1 MARKPGK
8 PKDRKRIAKPKLAGK
23 TGGKIGR
30 VVAEPV
36 IADESEV
43 ELDAGAL
50 DALLEQRKNPESRAK
65 ERALNKVPHLK
76 SSPVGRGEEGVDAG
90 ASDRDDESPIEVS
103 EFRPVE
109 SIDGDATAESAE
121 PHDADADKDA
131 DDDKDADADKKGGAL
146 VATDPLGR
154 YLTEIRRFPLLSREE
169 EAVIARRYVKD
180 KDPADAYRLV
190 TANLRL
196 VVKLAYEFARATKNV
211 LDLIQEG
218 NVGLMEAVKNFDPEH
233 GIRFPSYA
241 VWWVRAYIYRYLI
254 NNWRLVK
261 IGTTQAQRKLFFNL
275 RKETERLEREGFK
288 PQPLLLAHRMGV
300 RESDVRE
307 MQERMGQS
315 EVSLD
320 QPTGSGD
327 DNDTRLLD
335 VIPDAGNNPETE
347 TADREWRNFAHDK
360 VREFADT
367 LTGKEREIFDARLLA
382 EDPETLQVIG
392 ARFGISRER
401 VRQIETRLKRRLK
414 EFIEASAPDVEG
426 SGPS

>member
-8 PKDRKRIAKPKLAGK
+8 PIGPKRTTKAKPAGK
-23 TGGKIGR
+23 AKGQARRAR
-30 VVAEPV
+30 VTAEP
-36 IADESEV
+36 ITPEES
-43 ELDAGAL
+43 ELDAGAE
-50 DALLEQRKNPESRAK
+50 AA
-65 ERALNKVPHLK
+65 
-76 SSPVGRGEEGVDAG
+76 
-90 ASDRDDESPIEVS
+90 DDNAPIEVS
-103 EFRPVE
+103 EFRPIA
-109 SIDGDATAESAE
+109 STDAEAGAE
-121 PHDADADKDA
+121 PADADADD
-131 DDDKDADADKKGGAL
+131 DKKGGAL

-154 YLTEIRRFPLLSREE
+154 YLAEIRRFPLLSREE
-169 EAVIARRYVKD
+169 EAVIARRYVRD
-180 KDPADAYRLV
+180 KDPEDAYRLV

-218 NVGLMEAVKNFDPEH
+218 NVGMMEAVKNFDPEH
-233 GIRFPSYA
+233 GTRFPSYA

-320 QPTGSGD
+320 QPTGSSED
-327 DNDTRLLD
+327 SDTRLLD
-335 VIPDAGNNPETE
+335 VIPDAGHNPETE
-347 TADREWRNFAHDK
+347 TADREWRDFAHDK
-360 VREFADT
+360 VEQFSAT
-367 LTGKEREIFDARLLA
+367 LSGKELEIFKARLLA
-382 EDPETLQVIG
+382 EEPETLQEIG

-414 EFIEASAPDVEG
+414 EFIEASAPDVER

>member
-8 PKDRKRIAKPKLAGK
+8 PTRPKRTAKRASKASVEPRR
-23 TGGKIGR
+23 GR
-30 VVAEPV
+30 AVAEPV
-36 IADESEV
+36 AAEESE
-43 ELDAGAL
+43 LD
-50 DALLEQRKNPESRAK
+50 LEPEAAA
-65 ERALNKVPHLK
+65 EHDP
-76 SSPVGRGEEGVDAG
+76 
-90 ASDRDDESPIEVS
+90 PIEVS
-103 EFRPVE
+103 EFRPVASADNE
-109 SIDGDATAESAE
+109 NDNDTATE
-121 PHDADADKDA
+121 PADPADAKV
-131 DDDKDADADKKGGAL
+131 DDDAKSSAL

-154 YLTEIRRFPLLSREE
+154 YLAEIRRFPLLSREE
-169 EAVIARRYVKD
+169 EAVIARRYVRD
-180 KDPADAYRLV
+180 KDPEDAYRLV

-320 QPTGSGD
+320 QPTGAGE

-335 VIPDAGNNPETE
+335 VIPDSGHNPETE
-347 TADREWRNFAHDK
+347 TADREWRDFAHDK
-360 VREFADT
+360 VEQFAAT
-367 LTGKEREIFDARLLA
+367 LKDKELDIFRARLLS
-382 EDPETLQVIG
+382 EDPETLQEIG

>member
-1 MARKPGK
+1 LARKSGK
-8 PKDRKRIAKPKLAGK
+8 PIRPKRATRRVTKAESKP
-23 TGGKIGR
+23 R
-30 VVAEPV
+30 RRQPVAEP
-36 IADESEV
+36 IS
-43 ELDAGAL
+43 AGEAEIDL
-50 DALLEQRKNPESRAK
+50 TRETA
-65 ERALNKVPHLK
+65 
-76 SSPVGRGEEGVDAG
+76 VDADSE
-90 ASDRDDESPIEVS
+90 AAPIVVS

-109 SIDGDATAESAE
+109 TSEEQVAEESEAE
-121 PHDADADKDA
+121 PAEGEAA
-131 DDDKDADADKKGGAL
+131 REGGAL
-146 VATDPLGR
+146 VPTDALGR
-154 YLTEIRRFPLLSREE
+154 YLAEIRRFPLLSREE
-169 EAVIARRYVKD
+169 ETEIARRYVKY
-180 KDPADAYRLV
+180 KDPQDAYRLV
-190 TANLRL
+190 TGNLRL

-288 PQPLLLAHRMGV
+288 PQPLLLASRLGV

-320 QPTGSGD
+320 QPVGAGD
-327 DNDTRLLD
+327 GNDTRLLD
-335 VIPDAGNNPETE
+335 VIPDTGSNPEAE
-347 TADREWRNFAHDK
+347 TADREWRQFAHDK
-360 VREFADT
+360 VEQFAAT
-367 LTGKEREIFDARLLA
+367 LEGKELEIFKARLLTD
-382 EDPETLQVIG
+382 DPETLQDIG

-401 VRQIETRLKRRLK
+401 VRQIETRLKQRLK
-414 EFIEASAPDVEG
+414 EFIQSSAPDADR
-426 SGPS
+426 SGPTS